1 MESLKC
7 LIQSTTAQIFTEKRK
22 SVQPTTRS
30 DAPKTVLQNIAE
42 DPAKSRQ

>member
-1 MESLKC
+1 MEFIEASD
-7 LIQSTTAQIFTEKRK
+7 SRPTAQIFTEKRK

-42 DPAKSRQ
+42 VPAKSRQ